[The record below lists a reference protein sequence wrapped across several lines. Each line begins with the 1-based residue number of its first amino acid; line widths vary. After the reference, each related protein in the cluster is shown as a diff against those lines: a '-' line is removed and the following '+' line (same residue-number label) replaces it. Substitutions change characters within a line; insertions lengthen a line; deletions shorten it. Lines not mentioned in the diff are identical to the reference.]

1 MAVYKRGNVWWYR
14 FTWNGKPIR
23 ESTKQTNKR
32 VAEQIEA
39 AHKTSLAKGEV
50 GIRQKKRTPTVA
62 EFAEKDFLPHVRSRF
77 ADKRST
83 LAYYGIQVGHLI
95 AYPPLATAPIDSV
108 TPDIISGFVDKCRA
122 AEYEVSSINRALQVL
137 RRMRR
142 LAVEWGRVEKAMVPI
157 SLLPG
162 ERRRERVLSPAEED
176 TYLEAAR
183 TIGEKILEAYTRAKK
198 GIRATQRGQRPNEP
212 EDPFR
217 MRDVASVLLDCGLR
231 PEECHRLEWEQIRDG
246 AMHIPFGKTANARR
260 SIPLTNRV
268 AALLDV
274 RRATST
280 SRWVF
285 PAPTESGHIEQS
297 SIKKPHA
304 KACKTAGIKFFPPY
318 TFRHTCLTLWSTHM
332 DPYTL
337 AYFAGHSDF
346 ATTRRYVHPNL
357 ETGREAMERAREAQG
372 RHSSGHSG
380 KTEDF
385 DGKLAED
392 RKGLNGKGLDWY
404 ARVDS
409 NHRPFAPE
417 ANALSS

>member
-14 FTWNGKPIR
+14 FTWNAVPIR

-50 GIRQKKRTPTVA
+50 GIRQKKRIPTLA
-62 EFAEKDFLPHVRSRF
+62 EFAENDFLPHVRSRF

-83 LAYYGIQVGHLI
+83 LAYYEIQTRHLTG
-95 AYPPLATAPIDSV
+95 YPPLASAPIDAIAPELV
-108 TPDIISGFVDKCRA
+108 SGFVAKCRA

-142 LAVEWGRVEKAMVPI
+142 LAVEWGRTEKAMAPI

-162 ERRRERVLSPAEED
+162 EQRRERVLTPAEEAG
-176 TYLEAAR
+176 YLQAANA
-183 TIGEKILEAYTRAKK
+183 ICEKKVEAYARALK
-198 GIRATQRGQRPNEP
+198 GIRATQRGQSPTEP
-212 EDPFR
+212 EDPFLL
-217 MRDVASVLLDCGLR
+217 RDVATILLDEGIR

-246 AMHIPFGKTANARR
+246 AMHIPFGKTENARR
-260 SIPLTNRV
+260 SIPLTSRV
-268 AALLDV
+268 SALLDV
-274 RRATST
+274 RKITAA

-297 SIKKPHA
+297 SLKKQHP
-304 KACKTAGIKFFPPY
+304 KACKMAGIKYFPLY
-318 TFRHTCLTLWSTHM
+318 TFRHTCLTLWSSYM

-346 ATTRRYVHPNL
+346 ATTRRYIHPNL
-357 ETGREAMERAREAQG
+357 EKGREAMERARA
-372 RHSSGHSG
+372 
-380 KTEDF
+380 
-385 DGKLAED
+385 A
-392 RKGLNGKGLDWY
+392 
-404 ARVDS
+404 
-409 NHRPFAPE
+409 
-417 ANALSS
+417 